1 MLPTK
6 LSTLF
11 ATFRS
16 ELVKV
21 YLFPTRRDLKIS
33 KSLVLSQMCTQPNK
47 GASSLVTLQ
56 RDLSRSHKDQ
66 ASRYLSANAPQCSD
80 DSSTL

>member
-21 YLFPTRRDLKIS
+21 YLFLTRRDLTIS
-33 KSLVLSQMCTQPNK
+33 ESLVLSQMCTQPNK
-47 GASSLVTLQ
+47 GAPSQVTLQ
-56 RDLSRSHKDQ
+56 RDLSRSHMDQ
-66 ASRYLSANAPQCSD
+66 AS
-80 DSSTL
+80 

>member
-33 KSLVLSQMCTQPNK
+33 ESLVLSQMCTQPNK

-56 RDLSRSHKDQ
+56 RDLSRSHKE
-66 ASRYLSANAPQCSD
+66 ASQYLSANVPQCSD